1 LAQTEATAKEAKL
14 AADEKEGCIRN
25 LKIIYQ
31 AIQNYRADHKD
42 IPNWLSDLVPQYI
55 NDANFLTCPACK
67 RTGEIESG
75 ALADPKIPCSYLYE
89 FCPLQLG
96 KIDAPSHPAK
106 TRREWKQRQM
116 GLVGSIV
123 PIVRCRHHAVV
134 LNLAFDGR
142 IYESPPSWEVLLTNL
157 LDVAELQPARIF
169 AADSNANAGEKSAP
183 PAPTYPPLAASNATP
198 APPPLAAPKATPPNP
213 QPGDASAPQPAISD
227 TGSQLTTLKSQLP
240 STSSSFAGN
249 MDTLDDKRKLAVG
262 DRITFR
268 VIEEQEDP
276 KALTV
281 TDSGELDIPD
291 LGLVTAVGKT
301 CKELAFQIK
310 SNLLQTTYYR
320 ATVIIGIDLLN
331 KTMSGR
337 RVYLAGEIRRPG
349 PQEIPAGQAW
359 TVSKAIL
366 SAGGFTEYANKK
378 EVRLVRSASGSAPG
392 KTITLSIADIW
403 EKGRTE
409 LDLPVEP
416 EDLIYV
422 PGRAVN
428 F

>member
-1 LAQTEATAKEAKL
+1 MAGLLLVMWSALLCVQPPSVLAQTEATAEEAKL
-14 AADEKEGCIRN
+14 AADEKEGCVRN
-25 LKIIYQ
+25 LKIIYE

-157 LDVAELQPARIF
+157 LDVAELQSARIF

-183 PAPTYPPLAASNATP
+183 PAPTYPPRDPQAKPGLIDLTAYYNAALTESWQGNEKNDLASLPTGVQNLAGVDYDVRGIVQVGSIERAAERFP
-198 APPPLAAPKATPPNP
+198 AR
-213 QPGDASAPQPAISD
+213 I
-227 TGSQLTTLKSQLP
+227 
-240 STSSSFAGN
+240 
-249 MDTLDDKRKLAVG
+249 
-262 DRITFR
+262 DRIKIQQKCARLHFLHS
-268 VIEEQEDP
+268 
-276 KALTV
+276 AGFGSV
-281 TDSGELDIPD
+281 TDEGQQVGSYIVHFANHRMPLEIP
-291 LGLVTAVGKT
+291 
-301 CKELAFQIK
+301 
-310 SNLLQTTYYR
+310 
-320 ATVIIGIDLLN
+320 IIY
-331 KTMSGR
+331 GR
-337 RVYLAGEIRRPG
+337 DVRNWHRLAGEKPSTDLNPAWRGSNAVRADSHYLIR
-349 PQEIPAGQAW
+349 
-359 TVSKAIL
+359 L
-366 SAGGFTEYANKK
+366 FTATWVN
-378 EVRLVRSASGSAPG
+378 VAPG
-392 KTITLSIADIW
+392 VEIESIDFVSSMGKVAPFLIAITVD
-403 EKGRTE
+403 
-409 LDLPVEP
+409 
-416 EDLIYV
+416 
-422 PGRAVN
+422 
-428 F
+428 

>member
-1 LAQTEATAKEAKL
+1 MKNCVPGLLLVMCSALLCFQPPSVLAQTEATAEEAKL
-14 AADEKEGCIRN
+14 AADEKEGCVRN
-25 LKIIYQ
+25 LKIIYE

-183 PAPTYPPLAASNATP
+183 PAPTYPPRDPQAKPGLIDLTAYYNAALTESWQGNEKNDLASLPTGVQNLAGVDYDVRGIVQVGSIERAAERFP
-198 APPPLAAPKATPPNP
+198 AR
-213 QPGDASAPQPAISD
+213 I
-227 TGSQLTTLKSQLP
+227 
-240 STSSSFAGN
+240 
-249 MDTLDDKRKLAVG
+249 
-262 DRITFR
+262 DRIKIQQKCARLHFLHS
-268 VIEEQEDP
+268 
-276 KALTV
+276 AGFGSV
-281 TDSGELDIPD
+281 TDEGQQVGSYIVHFATNRMQLEIP
-291 LGLVTAVGKT
+291 
-301 CKELAFQIK
+301 
-310 SNLLQTTYYR
+310 
-320 ATVIIGIDLLN
+320 IIYGPDVRN
-331 KTMSGR
+331 WHR
-337 RVYLAGEIRRPG
+337 LAGEQPSTDSNL
-349 PQEIPAGQAW
+349 AW
-359 TVSKAIL
+359 QGTNAL
-366 SAGGFTEYANKK
+366 SAD
-378 EVRLVRSASGSAPG
+378 SH
-392 KTITLSIADIW
+392 
-403 EKGRTE
+403 
-409 LDLPVEP
+409 
-416 EDLIYV
+416 DLIRLFTTTWVNLV
-422 PGRAVN
+422 PGVEIESIDFVSSMGKVAPFLIAITVE
-428 F
+428 

>member
-1 LAQTEATAKEAKL
+1 
-14 AADEKEGCIRN
+14 
-25 LKIIYQ
+25 LKIIYE

-183 PAPTYPPLAASNATP
+183 PAPTYPPRDPQAKPGLIDLTAYYNAALTESWQGNEKNDLASLPTGVQNLAGVDYDVRGIVQVGSIERAAERFP
-198 APPPLAAPKATPPNP
+198 AR
-213 QPGDASAPQPAISD
+213 I
-227 TGSQLTTLKSQLP
+227 
-240 STSSSFAGN
+240 
-249 MDTLDDKRKLAVG
+249 
-262 DRITFR
+262 DRIKIQQKCARLHFLHS
-268 VIEEQEDP
+268 
-276 KALTV
+276 AGFGSV
-281 TDSGELDIPD
+281 TDEGQQVGSYIVHFATNRMQLEIP
-291 LGLVTAVGKT
+291 
-301 CKELAFQIK
+301 
-310 SNLLQTTYYR
+310 
-320 ATVIIGIDLLN
+320 IIYGPDVRN
-331 KTMSGR
+331 WHR
-337 RVYLAGEIRRPG
+337 LAGEQPSTDSNL
-349 PQEIPAGQAW
+349 AW
-359 TVSKAIL
+359 QGTNAL
-366 SAGGFTEYANKK
+366 SAD
-378 EVRLVRSASGSAPG
+378 SH
-392 KTITLSIADIW
+392 
-403 EKGRTE
+403 
-409 LDLPVEP
+409 
-416 EDLIYV
+416 DLIRLFTTTWVNLV
-422 PGRAVN
+422 PGVEIESIDFVSSMGKVAPFLIAITVD
-428 F
+428 